1 MDPVPKPKRTY
12 KKRDPDAPKRKYTKR
27 IVAPAEAQVEAP
39 VEAVTQADGKP
50 IKRKYTRKQPP
61 MVQPQMVEPPMVQPP
76 MVQPPMPSAQ
86 IVENIPIVAPSA
98 IIKPKR
104 KYTRRKN
111 AEPLK
116 SPTEKKGKINIKT
129 TPIIVKP
136 DMPKL
141 NEKFIELMDTLGFIM
156 RKRKDI
162 MRARA
167 YANAKET
174 IASYPGDITDPAQL
188 KGMKGIGTTIYQKL
202 VDFNATGTLRII
214 EEHKDLIGKKQA
226 MDVFANIYGV
236 GEKKAEELVDAGILT
251 IEELESK
258 QSDVLNAK
266 QRLGLKYY
274 KDILK
279 RIPRSEIQ
287 EYEAIFKESFPAVAD
302 AKFEIVGS
310 YRRGL
315 ATSGDIDVCITSSDP
330 DVFRVFVDELV
341 KRGIIV
347 EILSRGN
354 AKCLV
359 IAKLPNAEYVRRV
372 DFLYTSPEEYPFAVL
387 YFTGSKE
394 FNTTMRERAL
404 SMNYTL
410 NEHGMSVM
418 ENRKKGDRVAQ
429 VFPDEKSIFDFLG
442 MEYKQPMERLSGDAV
457 VPLAGFAPVQTDGDS
472 VPAGK
477 KTRKLKPKLVQP
489 DVVVAAPE
497 VAAEE
502 VVAPAEV
509 QPKVKSPEV
518 LVAPAEAAV
527 TQEAVAKAKAK
538 PKPKVKAVA
547 VETEPKVALATEDT
561 AVKCDRKKID
571 PKDIEAFKKD
581 GIKVLDA
588 LGEDQIAAMIT
599 AANVAFHCHG
609 VPIMTDNEFDI
620 VHGYLKSKYPN
631 NPALADV
638 GAEIDSGK
646 NKTKLPYEMASMDKI
661 KPDTNVVVSWS
672 AKYKGPYELSCKLD
686 GVSGM
691 FSTEGPKP
699 KLYTRGDG
707 KVGQDI
713 SAMIP
718 KLKLP
723 TNKKDI
729 VIRGEFI
736 IPKTVFLEKYADK
749 FANPRNLVA
758 GIVNQK
764 THDGRIE
771 DLRFLA
777 YEVIKPAG
785 LKPSEQM
792 ALLETMNVD
801 VVQHRNVPTISNEYM
816 SEVLQDWR
824 KNYAY
829 EIDGVI
835 VSDDNVHPRATGN
848 PDHSFAFKMVLSD
861 QMAESQVVDV
871 IWTAS
876 KDGYLKPRV
885 QIMPVKLGG
894 VTIQFATGFNAA
906 FIEENKI
913 GIGAIIQIIR
923 SGDVIPKIQSVTTP
937 AVHAKMPSEEYVWNE
952 THVDVMLKDTT
963 GNAVVLEKN
972 ITGFFKGIEVDGM
985 GPGSVD
991 KLIAAGFDSVP
1002 KILRMEKA
1010 DFLKVEGFQDKTA
1023 TKLMEGIRDKVS
1035 AASLATIM
1043 AKSNKLGRGF
1053 STKRAE
1059 VILAEYPTVF
1069 EEGERNVAKLVAIDG
1084 IEKKSAEAFVSHI
1097 PEFLKFLE
1105 ECGLTDKL
1113 KIKVATPAV
1122 VDESHPLFGKTIVL
1136 TGFRDKDLEE
1146 KLKGLGAKMGSGVS
1160 KNTFAVL
1167 VKDMNET
1174 SGKVAD
1180 AKKHGVTVMVRE
1192 EFMEKY
1198 LIGGTN
1204 GS

>member
-1 MDPVPKPKRTY
+1 MDSVPKPKRTY

-27 IVAPAEAQVEAP
+27 IAPAPDQDVLVPEIKV
-39 VEAVTQADGKP
+39 
-50 IKRKYTRKQPP
+50 KRKYTRRNIVPLAAP
-61 MVQPQMVEPPMVQPP
+61 ADSLAAPAPE
-76 MVQPPMPSAQ
+76 PSA
-86 IVENIPIVAPSA
+86 APA
-98 IIKPKR
+98 PLAEPALLPPAIKPKR
-104 KYTRRKN
+104 KYTRREK
-111 AEPLK
+111 AVSLK
-116 SPTEKKGKINIKT
+116 STVKKRKINIKT
-129 TPIIVKP
+129 TPIIVQAN

-156 RKRKDI
+156 RKRKDV

-174 IASYPGDITDPAQL
+174 IASYPGDITDPSQL

-202 VDFNATGTLRII
+202 IDFNANGTLRVM
-214 EEHKDLIGKKQA
+214 EEHKDLIGKKEA

-251 IEELESK
+251 IEELELR
-258 QSDVLNAK
+258 QADVLNAK

-274 KDILK
+274 KDILQ

-287 EYEAIFKESFPAVAD
+287 EYEAVFKEAFPAVAD
-302 AKFEIVGS
+302 SKFEIVGS

-315 ATSGDIDVCITSSDP
+315 ATSGDIDVIITSSDP

-359 IAKLPNAEYVRRV
+359 IAKLPKAEYVRRV
-372 DFLYTSPEEYPFAVL
+372 DFLYSSPEEYPFSVL

-418 ENRKKGDRVAQ
+418 ENKKKGDRVSQ

-442 MEYKQPMERLSGDAV
+442 MEYKQPMERLNGDAV
-457 VPLAGFAPVQTDGDS
+457 VPLVGAVPTAAPAATL
-472 VPAGK
+472 VPSMK
-477 KTRKLKPKLVQP
+477 KTRKVKPK
-489 DVVVAAPE
+489 A
-497 VAAEE
+497 
-502 VVAPAEV
+502 
-509 QPKVKSPEV
+509 
-518 LVAPAEAAV
+518 
-527 TQEAVAKAKAK
+527 QEAVKPEAIAVPDAVVALMQEVVVKAK
-538 PKPKVKAVA
+538 PKPKVVVQAQEILVQPDITSPEAVVKLKAKSKA
-547 VETEPKVALATEDT
+547 SI
-561 AVKCDRKKID
+561 KCDRKKMD
-571 PKDIEAFKKD
+571 PKDVEAFKKD
-581 GIKVLDA
+581 GIKVLES
-588 LGEDQIAAMIT
+588 LTEDQLAAMIT

-620 VHGYLKSKYPN
+620 VRDYLQSKYPN
-631 NPALADV
+631 NPALTDV

-646 NKTKLPYEMASMDKI
+646 NKIKLPYEMASMDKI
-661 KPDTNVVVSWS
+661 KPDTNVIVSWC
-672 AKYKGPYELSCKLD
+672 AKYKGPYVLSCKLD

-707 KVGQDI
+707 TVGQDI

-723 TNKKDI
+723 TDKKDI

-736 IPKTVFLEKYADK
+736 IPKAVFHEKYADK

-801 VVQHRNVPTISNEYM
+801 VVQHRSVPTISNEYM

-824 KNYAY
+824 KNYTY

-835 VSDDNVHPRATGN
+835 VSDDNIHPRATGN

-894 VTIQFATGFNAA
+894 VTIQFATGFNGS

-913 GIGAIIQIIR
+913 GIGAIVQIIR

-937 AVHAKMPSEEYVWNE
+937 AAHAKMPSEEYVWND
-952 THVDVMLKDTT
+952 THVDVMLKDAT
-963 GNAVVLEKN
+963 GNTVVLGKN
-972 ITGFFKGIEVDGM
+972 ITGFFKGIGVDGM

-1023 TKLMEGIRDKVS
+1023 TKLMEGIRDKVA

-1043 AKSNKLGRGF
+1043 AESNKLGRGF

-1059 VILAEYPTVF
+1059 AILAAYPTVF

-1113 KIKVATPAV
+1113 KFKVVTPAV
-1122 VDESHPLFGKTIVL
+1122 VDESHPLFGKTIV
-1136 TGFRDKDLEE
+1136 TSGFRDKDLEE
-1146 KLKGLGAKMGSGVS
+1146 KLKGVGAKMGSGVS
-1160 KNTFAVL
+1160 KSTFALL

-1180 AKKHGVTVMVRE
+1180 AKKHGVTIMVRE
-1192 EFMEKY
+1192 EFLEKY
-1198 LIGGTN
+1198 LIGGTV
-1204 GS
+1204 GSPNPLLVVL

>member
-1 MDPVPKPKRTY
+1 MDTVPKQKRTY
-12 KKRDPDAPKRKYTKR
+12 KKRDPDVPKRKYTKR
-27 IVAPAEAQVEAP
+27 NVPAALPAVEQI
-39 VEAVTQADGKP
+39 E
-50 IKRKYTRKQPP
+50 
-61 MVQPQMVEPPMVQPP
+61 
-76 MVQPPMPSAQ
+76 PMPVVSPT
-86 IVENIPIVAPSA
+86 VVPIV
-98 IIKPKR
+98 KPKR
-104 KYTRRKN
+104 KYTRRKVPED
-111 AEPLK
+111 AAPLN
-116 SPTEKKGKINIKT
+116 SLTEAKTQKTKINIKT
-129 TPIIVKP
+129 TPIIVKS

-202 VDFNATGTLRII
+202 VDFNATGTLRIM

-226 MDVFANIYGV
+226 MDVFANIYGI

-251 IEELESK
+251 IEELEHK
-258 QSDVLNAK
+258 QADVLNAK

-274 KDILK
+274 KDILQ

-287 EYEAIFKESFPAVAD
+287 EYETVFKEAFPAVAD
-302 AKFEIVGS
+302 SKFEIVGS

-315 ATSGDIDVCITSSDP
+315 ATSGDIDVIITSSDP

-359 IAKLPNAEYVRRV
+359 IAKLPKAEYVRRV
-372 DFLYTSPEEYPFAVL
+372 DFLYTSPEEYPFSVL

-442 MEYKQPMERLSGDAV
+442 MEYKQPMERISGDAV
-457 VPLAGFAPVQTDGDS
+457 VPLAGAVPVP
-472 VPAGK
+472 VPSGK
-477 KTRKLKPKLVQP
+477 QTRKVKPKVVAPKEVQP
-489 DVVVAAPE
+489 
-497 VAAEE
+497 E
-502 VVAPAEV
+502 VVAPPEQVVATKEV
-509 QPKVKSPEV
+509 QPEVAKQPEV
-518 LVAPAEAAV
+518 
-527 TQEAVAKAKAK
+527 KIKAK
-538 PKPKVKAVA
+538 PKTKVVITPKAEAAPTLKCERNKA
-547 VETEPKVALATEDT
+547 
-561 AVKCDRKKID
+561 D

-581 GIKVLDA
+581 GIKILDS
-588 LGEDQIAAMIT
+588 LTEDQLAAMIT

-620 VHGYLKSKYPN
+620 VHDYLQAKYPN
-631 NPALADV
+631 NPVLTDV

-723 TNKKDI
+723 TDKKDI

-736 IPKTVFLEKYADK
+736 IPKAVFHEKYADK
-749 FANPRNLVA
+749 FANPRNMVA

-764 THDGRIE
+764 THDGRVE

-801 VVQHRNVPTISNEYM
+801 VVQHRNVTTISNEYM

-894 VTIQFATGFNAA
+894 VTIQFATGFNGA
-906 FIEENKI
+906 FIEDNKI
-913 GIGAIIQIIR
+913 GIGSIIQIIR

-952 THVDVMLKDTT
+952 THVDVMLKDAT

-1002 KILRMEKA
+1002 KILRMGKA

-1023 TKLMEGIRDKVS
+1023 TKLMEGIRDKVA

-1105 ECGLTDKL
+1105 ECGLMDKL
-1113 KIKVATPAV
+1113 KIKVATPPAA
-1122 VDESHPLFGKTIVL
+1122 DESHPLFGKTIVF

-1167 VKDMNET
+1167 VKDMNES

-1198 LIGGTN
+1198 I
-1204 GS
+1204 

>member
-1 MDPVPKPKRTY
+1 MDLVLKRTY

-27 IVAPAEAQVEAP
+27 QKVSPNAMESPPKTVESPLKA
-39 VEAVTQADGKP
+39 VES
-50 IKRKYTRKQPP
+50 PP
-61 MVQPQMVEPPMVQPP
+61 K
-76 MVQPPMPSAQ
+76 
-86 IVENIPIVAPSA
+86 IVELPPQPEIQV
-98 IIKPKR
+98 KPKR
-104 KYTRRKN
+104 KYTKRQKILPNASPKAVELPPQPEIQVKPKRKYTKRQK
-111 AEPLK
+111 ALPKIVESPPKAVELPLK
-116 SPTEKKGKINIKT
+116 IVESPPKAMESPPQPEVSVNTKQLSRTTVKKRKINIKT
-129 TPIIVKP
+129 TPIIVQA

-141 NEKFIELMDTLGFIM
+141 NEKYIELMDTLGFIM
-156 RKRKDI
+156 RKRKDA

-174 IASYPGDITDPAQL
+174 IASYPGVITDPSQL
-188 KGMKGIGTTIYQKL
+188 KGMKGIGDTIYQKL
-202 VDFNATGTLRII
+202 VDYTANGTLKVIDENKEII
-214 EEHKDLIGKKQA
+214 SKKQA
-226 MDVFANIYGV
+226 MDIFTDIYGV
-236 GEKKAEELVDAGILT
+236 GEKKAEELVDVGILT
-251 IEELESK
+251 IEELERR

-274 KDILK
+274 KDILQ

-287 EYEAIFKESFPAVAD
+287 EYETIFKDAFPSSVD
-302 AKFEIVGS
+302 SRFEIVGS

-315 ATSGDIDVCITSSDP
+315 TTSGDIDVIITSSDP

-372 DFLYTSPEEYPFAVL
+372 DFLYTSPEEYPFSVL

-394 FNTTMRERAL
+394 FNTAMRERAL

-410 NEHGMSVM
+410 NEHGLSVM
-418 ENRKKGDRVAQ
+418 ENRKKGERVSQ

-442 MEYKQPMERLSGDAV
+442 MEFKQPMERVSGDAV
-457 VPLAGFAPVQTDGDS
+457 VLLEGAQVREPV
-472 VPAGK
+472 K
-477 KTRKLKPKLVQP
+477 KQTRKTKPAEAKPEEKSPKVQP
-489 DVVVAAPE
+489 E
-497 VAAEE
+497 
-502 VVAPAEV
+502 
-509 QPKVKSPEV
+509 VKSPEKN
-518 LVAPAEAAV
+518 
-527 TQEAVAKAKAK
+527 QEV
-538 PKPKVKAVA
+538 
-547 VETEPKVALATEDT
+547 
-561 AVKCDRKKID
+561 CGRKN
-571 PKDIEAFKKD
+571 KDIDAFKKD
-581 GIKVLDA
+581 GIKVLES
-588 LGEDQIAAMIT
+588 LTEDQLAAMIH
-599 AANVAFHCHG
+599 AANDAFHCKG
-609 VPIMTDNEFDI
+609 APLMTDNEFDI
-620 VHGYLKSKYPN
+620 VRDYLQSKHPN
-631 NPALADV
+631 NPALGNVGADV
-638 GAEIDSGK
+638 GSGK
-646 NKTKLPYEMASMDKI
+646 NKTKLPYEMWSMDKI
-661 KPDTNVVVSWS
+661 KPDTNVIVSWS
-672 AKYKGPYELSCKLD
+672 AKYKGPYEISCKLD

-691 FSTEGPKP
+691 FSTEGLKP

-707 KVGQDI
+707 TVGQDI

-723 TNKKDI
+723 TDKKDI

-736 IPKTVFLEKYADK
+736 LPKAVFLEKYADT

-764 THDGRIE
+764 TQDGRVD

-835 VSDDNVHPRATGN
+835 VSDDNIHPRTSGN

-906 FIEENKI
+906 FIEDNKI
-913 GIGAIIQIIR
+913 GIGAVVQIIR

-937 AVHAKMPSEEYVWNE
+937 ATQAKMPSEEYIWND
-952 THVDVMLKDTT
+952 THVDVMLRDAT
-963 GNAVVLEKN
+963 GNTVVLGKN
-972 ITGFFKGIEVDGM
+972 VAGFFKGIGVDGM

-1010 DFLKVEGFQDKTA
+1010 DFLKVDGFQDKTA
-1023 TKLMEGIRDKVS
+1023 TKLMEGIRDKVA

-1043 AKSNKLGRGF
+1043 AESNKLGRGF

-1059 VILAEYPTVF
+1059 LILAEYPTVF
-1069 EEGERNVAKLVAIDG
+1069 EEGERNVAKLVAIKG
-1084 IEKKSAEAFVSHI
+1084 IEKKSAQAFVDHI
-1097 PEFLKFLE
+1097 PEFLKFME

-1113 KIKVATPAV
+1113 LQSKVATPAV
-1122 VDESHPLFGKTIVL
+1122 VDESHPLFGKTIL
-1136 TGFRDKDLEE
+1136 FTGFRDKDLEE
-1146 KLKGLGAKMGSGVS
+1146 KLKAVGAKLGSSVS
-1160 KNTFAVL
+1160 KNTFAVI

-1180 AKKHGVTVMVRE
+1180 AKKHGVAVLIRE
-1192 EFMEKY
+1192 EFVGKY
-1198 LIGGTN
+1198 FV
-1204 GS
+1204 

>member
-1 MDPVPKPKRTY
+1 MDSVPKPKRTY

-27 IVAPAEAQVEAP
+27 IAPAPDQD
-39 VEAVTQADGKP
+39 AVVLVPEIKV
-50 IKRKYTRKQPP
+50 KRKYTRRNIVPLAVP
-61 MVQPQMVEPPMVQPP
+61 APLAAPAPV
-76 MVQPPMPSAQ
+76 PSAM
-86 IVENIPIVAPSA
+86 PAPA
-98 IIKPKR
+98 PEPLAEPALMPPAIKPKR
-104 KYTRRKN
+104 KYTRRKVQ
-111 AEPLK
+111 ESLK
-116 SPTEKKGKINIKT
+116 SPTEANNTTVKKRKINIKT
-129 TPIIVKP
+129 TPIIVQAN

-156 RKRKDI
+156 RKRKDV

-174 IASYPGDITDPAQL
+174 IASYPGDITVPSQL

-202 VDFNATGTLRII
+202 VDFNANGTLRVM
-214 EEHKDLIGKKQA
+214 EEHKDLIGKKKA

-251 IEELESK
+251 IEELELR
-258 QSDVLNAK
+258 QADVLNAK

-274 KDILK
+274 KDILQ

-287 EYEAIFKESFPAVAD
+287 EYEAVFKEAFPAVAD
-302 AKFEIVGS
+302 SKFEIVGS

-315 ATSGDIDVCITSSDP
+315 ATSGDIDVIITSSDP

-359 IAKLPNAEYVRRV
+359 IAKLPKAEYVRRV
-372 DFLYTSPEEYPFAVL
+372 DFLYSSPEEYPFSVL

-418 ENRKKGDRVAQ
+418 ENRKKGDLVAQ

-457 VPLAGFAPVQTDGDS
+457 VPLAGAVPV
-472 VPAGK
+472 VAAAPAGK
-477 KTRKLKPKLVQP
+477 KTRKLKPKAVEP
-489 DVVVAAPE
+489 EAVAAAPE
-497 VAAEE
+497 A
-502 VVAPAEV
+502 VAPIQE
-509 QPKVKSPEV
+509 
-518 LVAPAEAAV
+518 LVAP
-527 TQEAVAKAKAK
+527 EAVVKAK
-538 PKPKVKAVA
+538 PKPKVLKPEVLVAPPDAVVPKEVAAQAELKVKPKAK
-547 VETEPKVALATEDT
+547 PKAPAPL
-561 AVKCDRKKID
+561 KCDRKKAD
-571 PKDIEAFKKD
+571 PKDIDAFKKD
-581 GIKVLDA
+581 GIKVLES
-588 LGEDQIAAMIT
+588 LTEDQLAAMIT
-599 AANVAFHCHG
+599 AANVAFHCQG

-620 VHGYLKSKYPN
+620 VRDYLQSKYPN
-631 NPALADV
+631 NPALTDV

-646 NKTKLPYEMASMDKI
+646 NKIKLPYEMASMDKI
-661 KPDTNVVVSWS
+661 KPDTNVIVSWC
-672 AKYKGPYELSCKLD
+672 AKYKGPYVLSCKLD

-707 KVGQDI
+707 TVGQDI

-723 TNKKDI
+723 TDKKDI
-729 VIRGEFI
+729 VVRGEFI
-736 IPKTVFLEKYADK
+736 IPKAVFHEKYADK

-801 VVQHRNVPTISNEYM
+801 VVQHRSVPTISNEYM

-835 VSDDNVHPRATGN
+835 VSDDNIHPRATGN

-894 VTIQFATGFNAA
+894 VTIQFATGFNGS

-913 GIGAIIQIIR
+913 GIGAIVQIIR

-937 AVHAKMPSEEYVWNE
+937 AAHAKMPSEEYVWND
-952 THVDVMLKDTT
+952 THVDVMLKDAT
-963 GNAVVLEKN
+963 GNTVVLGKN
-972 ITGFFKGIEVDGM
+972 ITGFFKGIGVDGM

-1023 TKLMEGIRDKVS
+1023 TKLMEGIRDKVA

-1043 AKSNKLGRGF
+1043 AESNKLGRGF

-1059 VILAEYPTVF
+1059 AILAAYPTVF

-1113 KIKVATPAV
+1113 KFKVVTPAV
-1122 VDESHPLFGKTIVL
+1122 VDESHPLFGKTIV
-1136 TGFRDKDLEE
+1136 TSGFRDKDLEE
-1146 KLKGLGAKMGSGVS
+1146 KLKTVGAKMGSGVS
-1160 KNTFAVL
+1160 KSTFALL

-1180 AKKHGVTVMVRE
+1180 AKKHGVTIMVRE
-1192 EFMEKY
+1192 EFLEKY
-1198 LIGGTN
+1198 LIGGTVYADKV
-1204 GS
+1204 GTP

>member
-1 MDPVPKPKRTY
+1 MDSVPKPKRTY

-27 IVAPAEAQVEAP
+27 IAPAPDQD
-39 VEAVTQADGKP
+39 AVVLVPEIKV
-50 IKRKYTRKQPP
+50 KRKYTRRNIVP
-61 MVQPQMVEPPMVQPP
+61 VLEPVPLAEPAP
-76 MVQPPMPSAQ
+76 EPSA
-86 IVENIPIVAPSA
+86 APA
-98 IIKPKR
+98 PLAEPALLPPAIKPKR
-104 KYTRRKN
+104 KYTRREK
-111 AEPLK
+111 AVSLK
-116 SPTEKKGKINIKT
+116 SPTEANNTTVKKRKINIKT
-129 TPIIVKP
+129 TPIIVQAN

-156 RKRKDI
+156 RKRKDV

-174 IASYPGDITDPAQL
+174 IASYPGDITDPSQL

-202 VDFNATGTLRII
+202 VDFNANGTLRVM
-214 EEHKDLIGKKQA
+214 EEHKDLIGKKKA

-251 IEELESK
+251 IEELELR
-258 QSDVLNAK
+258 QADVLNAK

-274 KDILK
+274 KDILQ

-287 EYEAIFKESFPAVAD
+287 EYEAVFKEAFPAVAD
-302 AKFEIVGS
+302 SKFEIVGS

-315 ATSGDIDVCITSSDP
+315 ATSGDIDVIITSSDP

-359 IAKLPNAEYVRRV
+359 IAKLPKAEYVRRV
-372 DFLYTSPEEYPFAVL
+372 DFLYTSPEEYPFSVL

-418 ENRKKGDRVAQ
+418 ENKKKGDRVSQ

-442 MEYKQPMERLSGDAV
+442 MEYKQPMERLNGDAV
-457 VPLAGFAPVQTDGDS
+457 VSLVGAVPVVAAAAT
-472 VPAGK
+472 GK
-477 KTRKLKPKLVQP
+477 KTRKLKPKVVEP
-489 DVVVAAPE
+489 EAVVAAPE
-497 VAAEE
+497 AVVVPDAAVAPMQE
-502 VVAPAEV
+502 VVVKAKPKPKVVVQAQEVVV
-509 QPKVKSPEV
+509 QPEIEV
-518 LVAPAEAAV
+518 VV
-527 TQEAVAKAKAK
+527 KAKAK

-547 VETEPKVALATEDT
+547 TEEVAKPKVPAQL
-561 AVKCDRKKID
+561 KCDRKKAD
-571 PKDIEAFKKD
+571 PKDIDAFKKD
-581 GIKVLDA
+581 GIKVLES
-588 LGEDQIAAMIT
+588 LTEDQLAAMIT

-620 VHGYLKSKYPN
+620 VRDYLQSKYPN

-646 NKTKLPYEMASMDKI
+646 NKIKLPYEMASMDKI
-661 KPDTNVVVSWS
+661 KPDTNVIVSWC
-672 AKYKGPYELSCKLD
+672 AKYKGPYVLSCKLD

-707 KVGQDI
+707 TVGQDI

-723 TNKKDI
+723 TDKKDI
-729 VIRGEFI
+729 VVRGEFI
-736 IPKTVFLEKYADK
+736 IPKAVFLEKYADK

-792 ALLETMNVD
+792 ALLDTMNVD
-801 VVQHRNVPTISNEYM
+801 VVQHRSVPTISNEYM

-824 KNYAY
+824 KNYTY

-835 VSDDNVHPRATGN
+835 VSDDNIHPRATGN

-894 VTIQFATGFNAA
+894 VTIQFATGFNGS

-913 GIGAIIQIIR
+913 GIGAIVQIIR

-937 AVHAKMPSEEYVWNE
+937 AAHAKMPSEEYVWND
-952 THVDVMLKDTT
+952 THVDVMLKDAT
-963 GNAVVLEKN
+963 GNTVVLGKN
-972 ITGFFKGIEVDGM
+972 ITGFFKGIGVDGM

-1023 TKLMEGIRDKVS
+1023 TKLMEGIRDKVA

-1043 AKSNKLGRGF
+1043 AESNKLGRGF

-1059 VILAEYPTVF
+1059 AILAAYPTVF
-1069 EEGERNVAKLVAIDG
+1069 EEGERNVVKLVAIDG
-1084 IEKKSAEAFVSHI
+1084 IEKKSAQAFVDHI

-1113 KIKVATPAV
+1113 KFKVATPAV
-1122 VDESHPLFGKTIVL
+1122 VDESHPLFGKTIV
-1136 TGFRDKDLEE
+1136 TSGFRDKDLEE
-1146 KLKGLGAKMGSGVS
+1146 KLKTVGAKMGSGVS
-1160 KNTFAVL
+1160 KSTFALL

-1180 AKKHGVTVMVRE
+1180 AKKHGVTIIVRE
-1192 EFMEKY
+1192 EFLEKY
-1198 LIGGTN
+1198 LIGGTK
-1204 GS
+1204 SSP

>member
-1 MDPVPKPKRTY
+1 MDSVPKPKRTY

-27 IVAPAEAQVEAP
+27 IAPAPDQDVLVPEIKV
-39 VEAVTQADGKP
+39 
-50 IKRKYTRKQPP
+50 KRKYTRRNIVPAL
-61 MVQPQMVEPPMVQPP
+61 EPVPLAEPAPLAMSTES
-76 MVQPPMPSAQ
+76 PSA
-86 IVENIPIVAPSA
+86 APA
-98 IIKPKR
+98 PLAEPALLPPAIKPKR
-104 KYTRRKN
+104 KYTRREK
-111 AEPLK
+111 AVSLK
-116 SPTEKKGKINIKT
+116 STVKKRKINIKT
-129 TPIIVKP
+129 TPIIVQAN

-156 RKRKDI
+156 RKRKDV

-174 IASYPGDITDPAQL
+174 IASYPGDITDPSQL

-202 VDFNATGTLRII
+202 VDFNANGTLRVM
-214 EEHKDLIGKKQA
+214 EEHKDLIGKKKA

-251 IEELESK
+251 IEELELR
-258 QSDVLNAK
+258 QADVLNAK

-274 KDILK
+274 KDILQ

-287 EYEAIFKESFPAVAD
+287 EYEAVFKEAFPAVAD
-302 AKFEIVGS
+302 SKFEIVGS

-315 ATSGDIDVCITSSDP
+315 ATSGDIDVIITSSDP

-359 IAKLPNAEYVRRV
+359 IAKLPKAEYVRRV
-372 DFLYTSPEEYPFAVL
+372 DFLYTSPEEYPFSVL

-404 SMNYTL
+404 TMNYTL

-418 ENRKKGDRVAQ
+418 ENKKKGDRVSQ

-442 MEYKQPMERLSGDAV
+442 MEYKQPMERLNGDAV
-457 VPLAGFAPVQTDGDS
+457 VPLVGAAPVPTS
-472 VPAGK
+472 TVPPGK
-477 KTRKLKPKLVQP
+477 KTRKLKPKVQEA
-489 DVVVAAPE
+489 VA
-497 VAAEE
+497 VAVEPVQAQE
-502 VVAPAEV
+502 VVAPAQEDV
-509 QPKVKSPEV
+509 VVKAKPKAKAKAQAQ
-518 LVAPAEAAV
+518 APAE
-527 TQEAVAKAKAK
+527 TQAPAKAK
-538 PKPKVKAVA
+538 PKAKPKAESVA
-547 VETEPKVALATEDT
+547 AAETAI
-561 AVKCDRKKID
+561 KCDRKKID
-571 PKDIEAFKKD
+571 PKDIDAFKKD
-581 GIKVLDA
+581 GIKVLES
-588 LGEDQIAAMIT
+588 LTEDQLAAMIT
-599 AANVAFHCHG
+599 AANVAFHCQG
-609 VPIMTDNEFDI
+609 IPIMTDNEFDI
-620 VHGYLKSKYPN
+620 VRDYLQSKYPN
-631 NPALADV
+631 NPALTDV

-646 NKTKLPYEMASMDKI
+646 NKIKLPYEMASMDKI
-661 KPDTNVVVSWS
+661 KPDTNVIVSWC
-672 AKYKGPYELSCKLD
+672 AKYKGPYVLSCKLD

-707 KVGQDI
+707 TVGQDI

-723 TNKKDI
+723 TDKKDI
-729 VIRGEFI
+729 VVRGEFI
-736 IPKTVFLEKYADK
+736 IPKAVFHEKYADK

-792 ALLETMNVD
+792 ALLDTMNVD
-801 VVQHRNVPTISNEYM
+801 VVQHRSVPTISNEYM

-824 KNYAY
+824 KNYTY

-835 VSDDNVHPRATGN
+835 VSDDNIHPRATGN

-894 VTIQFATGFNAA
+894 VTIQFATGFNGS

-913 GIGAIIQIIR
+913 GIGAIVQIIR

-937 AVHAKMPSEEYVWNE
+937 AAHAKMPSEEYVWND
-952 THVDVMLKDTT
+952 THVDVMLKDAT
-963 GNAVVLEKN
+963 GNTVVLGKN
-972 ITGFFKGIEVDGM
+972 ITGFFKGIGVDGM

-1023 TKLMEGIRDKVS
+1023 TKLMEGIRDKVA

-1043 AKSNKLGRGF
+1043 AESNKLGRGF

-1059 VILAEYPTVF
+1059 AILAAYPTVF
-1069 EEGERNVAKLVAIDG
+1069 EEGERNVVKLVAIDG
-1084 IEKKSAEAFVSHI
+1084 IEKKSAQAFVDHI

-1113 KIKVATPAV
+1113 KFKVATPAV
-1122 VDESHPLFGKTIVL
+1122 VDESHPLFGKTIV
-1136 TGFRDKDLEE
+1136 TSGFRDKDLEE
-1146 KLKGLGAKMGSGVS
+1146 KLKTVGAKMGSGVS
-1160 KNTFAVL
+1160 KSTFALL

-1180 AKKHGVTVMVRE
+1180 AKKHGVTIIVRE
-1192 EFMEKY
+1192 EFLEKY
-1198 LIGGTN
+1198 LIGGTK
-1204 GS
+1204 SSP

>member
-1 MDPVPKPKRTY
+1 MDPIPKPKRTY

-27 IVAPAEAQVEAP
+27 IVAPVAPTDLAP
-39 VEAVTQADGKP
+39 V
-50 IKRKYTRKQPP
+50 KRKYTRKQL
-61 MVQPQMVEPPMVQPP
+61 PMVQPP
-76 MVQPPMPSAQ
+76 MVEPPMVEPPMVEPPIPIAQ
-86 IVENIPIVAPSA
+86 IVEQMPLVAPSA
-98 IIKPKR
+98 VVKPKR
-104 KYTRRKN
+104 KYTRR
-111 AEPLK
+111 EPLK
-116 SPTEKKGKINIKT
+116 SPTKKKRKINIKT
-129 TPIIVKP
+129 TPIIVQP

-141 NEKFIELMDTLGFIM
+141 NGKFIELMDTLGFIM
-156 RKRKDI
+156 RKRKDV

-202 VDFNATGTLRII
+202 VDFNANGTLRIM

-226 MDVFANIYGV
+226 MDVFADIYGI

-251 IEELESK
+251 IEELERR
-258 QSDVLNAK
+258 QADVLNAK

-274 KDILK
+274 KDILQ
-279 RIPRSEIQ
+279 RIPRAEIQ
-287 EYEAIFKESFPAVAD
+287 EYEAVFKDAFPAVAD
-302 AKFEIVGS
+302 SKFEIVGS

-315 ATSGDIDVCITSSDP
+315 ATSGDIDAIITSSDP
-330 DVFRVFVDELV
+330 DVFRVFIDELV

-359 IAKLPNAEYVRRV
+359 IAKLPKAEYVRRV
-372 DFLYTSPEEYPFAVL
+372 DFLYTSPEEYPFSVL

-410 NEHGMSVM
+410 NEHGLSVM
-418 ENRKKGDRVAQ
+418 ENKKKGDRVSQ

-442 MEYKQPMERLSGDAV
+442 MEFKQPMERVNGDAV
-457 VPLAGFAPVQTDGDS
+457 VPLAGAVPVPTS
-472 VPAGK
+472 TVPAGK
-477 KTRKLKPKLVQP
+477 KTRKLKPKVQEA
-489 DVVVAAPE
+489 VAVEP
-497 VAAEE
+497 VQTQE
-502 VVAPAEV
+502 VVAPAQEV
-509 QPKVKSPEV
+509 
-518 LVAPAEAAV
+518 VAPAQEEVVVKAKPKAKAQAQV
-527 TQEAVAKAKAK
+527 PAPAETQVPAKAK
-538 PKPKVKAVA
+538 PKAKPKAESVA
-547 VETEPKVALATEDT
+547 AAETAI
-561 AVKCDRKKID
+561 KCDRKKID
-571 PKDIEAFKKD
+571 PNDIDAFKKD

-588 LGEDQIAAMIT
+588 LGEDQLAAMIT

-620 VHGYLKSKYPN
+620 VRDYLQSKYPN

-638 GAEIDSGK
+638 GAEIDTGK

-661 KPDTNVVVSWS
+661 KPDTNVIVSWC
-672 AKYKGPYELSCKLD
+672 AKYKGPYVLSCKLD

-707 KVGQDI
+707 TVGQDI

-736 IPKTVFLEKYADK
+736 IPKAVFHEKYADK

-801 VVQHRNVPTISNEYM
+801 VVQHRSVPTISNEYM

-824 KNYAY
+824 KNYTY

-835 VSDDNVHPRATGN
+835 VSDDNIHPRATGN

-894 VTIQFATGFNAA
+894 VTIQFATGFNGS

-913 GIGAIIQIIR
+913 GIGAIVQIIR

-937 AVHAKMPSEEYVWNE
+937 AAHAKMPSEEYVWNE
-952 THVDVMLKDTT
+952 THVDVMLQDAT
-963 GNAVVLEKN
+963 GNEVVLEKN
-972 ITGFFKGIEVDGM
+972 ITGFFKGIGVDGM

-1023 TKLMEGIRDKVS
+1023 TKLMEGIREKV
-1035 AASLATIM
+1035 AAATLATIM

-1059 VILAEYPTVF
+1059 AILAEYPTVF

-1084 IEKKSAEAFVSHI
+1084 IEKKSAQAFVDHI
-1097 PEFLKFLE
+1097 PDFLKFLE
-1105 ECGLTDKL
+1105 ECRLTDKL

-1146 KLKGLGAKMGSGVS
+1146 KLKGVGAKMGSSVS

-1167 VKDMNET
+1167 VKDLNET

-1180 AKKHGVTVMVRE
+1180 AKKHGVTVIVRE
-1192 EFMEKY
+1192 EFVKKY
-1198 LIGGTN
+1198 LIGGITT
-1204 GS
+1204 

>member
-27 IVAPAEAQVEAP
+27 ILGDAVPGDPEP
-39 VEAVTQADGKP
+39 VIKV
-50 IKRKYTRKQPP
+50 KRKYTRKQVPAPMAAPAPMAEPAP
-61 MVQPQMVEPPMVQPP
+61 MVAPALEP
-76 MVQPPMPSAQ
+76 
-86 IVENIPIVAPSA
+86 IPAFEPAPA
-98 IIKPKR
+98 VKPKR
-104 KYTRRKN
+104 KYTRRKV
-111 AEPLK
+111 PDIVSLK
-116 SPTEKKGKINIKT
+116 SPTEKKRKINIKT
-129 TPIIVKP
+129 TPIIVQP

-141 NEKFIELMDTLGFIM
+141 NGKFIELMDTLGFIM
-156 RKRKDI
+156 RKRKDV

-202 VDFNATGTLRII
+202 VDFNANGTLRIM

-226 MDVFANIYGV
+226 MDVFADIYGV

-251 IEELESK
+251 IEELE
-258 QSDVLNAK
+258 QRQADVLNAK

-274 KDILK
+274 KDILQ
-279 RIPRSEIQ
+279 RIPRAEIQ
-287 EYEAIFKESFPAVAD
+287 EYEAVFKDAFPAVAD
-302 AKFEIVGS
+302 SKFEIVGS

-315 ATSGDIDVCITSSDP
+315 ATSGDIDAIITSSDP
-330 DVFRVFVDELV
+330 DVFRVFIDELV

-372 DFLYTSPEEYPFAVL
+372 DFLYTSPEEYPFSVL

-410 NEHGMSVM
+410 NEHGLSVM
-418 ENRKKGDRVAQ
+418 ENKKKGDRVSQ

-442 MEYKQPMERLSGDAV
+442 MEFKQPMERVNGDAV
-457 VPLAGFAPVQTDGDS
+457 VPLVGFATAEVPVP

-477 KTRKLKPKLVQP
+477 KTRKLKPKVQEVAVEP
-489 DVVVAAPE
+489 VVEKPNVKAQEVVAPAQEIVAPVQEE
-497 VAAEE
+497 VAKPKPKPKAKVAVQVQE
-502 VVAPAEV
+502 VVAPAET
-509 QPKVKSPEV
+509 Q
-518 LVAPAEAAV
+518 APV
-527 TQEAVAKAKAK
+527 KAK
-538 PKPKVKAVA
+538 PKAKPKAESVA
-547 VETEPKVALATEDT
+547 AAETAI
-561 AVKCDRKKID
+561 KCDRKKID
-571 PKDIEAFKKD
+571 PKDIDAFKKD

-588 LGEDQIAAMIT
+588 LSEDQLAAMIT

-620 VHGYLKSKYPN
+620 VRDYLQSKYPN

-638 GAEIDSGK
+638 GAEIDTGK
-646 NKTKLPYEMASMDKI
+646 NKIKLPYEMASMDKI
-661 KPDTNVVVSWS
+661 KPDTNIIVSWC
-672 AKYKGPYELSCKLD
+672 AKYKGPYVLSCKLD

-707 KVGQDI
+707 TVGQDI

-723 TNKKDI
+723 TNKKDV

-736 IPKTVFLEKYADK
+736 IPKAVFHEKYADK

-801 VVQHRNVPTISNEYM
+801 VVQHRSVPTISNEYM

-824 KNYAY
+824 KNYTY

-835 VSDDNVHPRATGN
+835 VSDDNIHPRATGN

-894 VTIQFATGFNAA
+894 VTIQFATGFNGS

-913 GIGAIIQIIR
+913 GIGAIVQIIR

-937 AVHAKMPSEEYVWNE
+937 AAHAKMPSEEYVWNE
-952 THVDVMLKDTT
+952 THVDVMLQDAT
-963 GNAVVLEKN
+963 GNEVVLEKN
-972 ITGFFKGIEVDGM
+972 ITGFFKGIGVDGM

-1023 TKLMEGIRDKVS
+1023 TKLMEGIREKV
-1035 AASLATIM
+1035 AAATLATIM

-1059 VILAEYPTVF
+1059 AILAEYPTVF

-1084 IEKKSAEAFVSHI
+1084 IEKKSAQAFVDHI
-1097 PEFLKFLE
+1097 PDFLKFLE
-1105 ECGLTDKL
+1105 ECRLTDKL

-1146 KLKGLGAKMGSGVS
+1146 KLKGVGAKMGSSVS

-1167 VKDMNET
+1167 VKDINET

-1198 LIGGTN
+1198 LIGGITT
-1204 GS
+1204 

>member
-1 MDPVPKPKRTY
+1 MDADLVPKPKRTY

-27 IVAPAEAQVEAP
+27 IVVAPSEVQAP
-39 VEAVTQADGKP
+39 VEVQAPAVGP
-50 IKRKYTRKQPP
+50 IKRKYTRKQVPAADVP
-61 MVQPQMVEPPMVQPP
+61 DMEPIPVGEQMPTEP
-76 MVQPPMPSAQ
+76 
-86 IVENIPIVAPSA
+86 IPAFEPAPA
-98 IIKPKR
+98 VKPKR
-104 KYTRRKN
+104 KYTRRK
-111 AEPLK
+111 PLK
-116 SPTEKKGKINIKT
+116 SPTVKKRKINIKT
-129 TPIIVKP
+129 TPIIVQP

-141 NEKFIELMDTLGFIM
+141 NGKFIELMDTLGFIM
-156 RKRKDI
+156 RKRKDM

-188 KGMKGIGTTIYQKL
+188 KGMKGIGDTIYQKL
-202 VDFNATGTLRII
+202 VDFNATGTLRVM

-251 IEELESK
+251 IEELELR
-258 QSDVLNAK
+258 QADVLNAK

-287 EYEAIFKESFPAVAD
+287 EYEAVFKDAFPAVAD

-315 ATSGDIDVCITSSDP
+315 ATSGDIDACITSSDP
-330 DVFRVFVDELV
+330 DVFRVFIDELV

-418 ENRKKGDRVAQ
+418 ENKKKGDRVSQ

-442 MEYKQPMERLSGDAV
+442 MEFKQPMERLSGDAV
-457 VPLAGFAPVQTDGDS
+457 VPLSGAVPVP

-477 KTRKLKPKLVQP
+477 KTRKLKPKVPPQ
-489 DVVVAAPE
+489 
-497 VAAEE
+497 E
-502 VVAPAEV
+502 VVAPEAPPAPM
-509 QPKVKSPEV
+509 QKV
-518 LVAPAEAAV
+518 
-527 TQEAVAKAKAK
+527 EAVVKAK
-538 PKPKVKAVA
+538 PKPKVLKPEVLVAQPDAVVPKEVVVQPEIEAVVKVKAKPKQKVVIAPAVA
-547 VETEPKVALATEDT
+547 PETAI
-561 AVKCDRKKID
+561 KCDRKKID
-571 PKDIEAFKKD
+571 PKDIDAFKKD

-588 LGEDQIAAMIT
+588 LEEDQLAAMIT

-609 VPIMTDNEFDI
+609 VPIMTDNEYDI

-638 GAEIDSGK
+638 GAEIDTGK

-707 KVGQDI
+707 KIGQDI

-723 TNKKDI
+723 TNKKDV

-736 IPKTVFLEKYADK
+736 IPKAVFHEKYADK

-801 VVQHRNVPTISNEYM
+801 VVQHRSVPTISNEYL

-824 KNYAY
+824 KNYTY

-835 VSDDNVHPRATGN
+835 VSDDNIHPRATGN

-894 VTIQFATGFNAA
+894 VTIQFATGFNGA

-923 SGDVIPKIQSVTTP
+923 SGDVIPHIQSTTTP
-937 AVHAKMPSEEYVWNE
+937 ATHAKMPSEEYIWNK
-952 THVDVMLKDTT
+952 THVDVMLQDAT

-972 ITGFFKGIEVDGM
+972 ITGFFKGIGVDGM

-1010 DFLKVEGFQDKTA
+1010 DFLKVDGFQDKTA
-1023 TKLMEGIRDKVS
+1023 TKLMEGIREKV
-1035 AASLATIM
+1035 AAATLATIM

-1059 VILAEYPTVF
+1059 AILAEYPTVF

-1084 IEKKSAEAFVSHI
+1084 IEKKSAQAFVDHI
-1097 PEFLKFLE
+1097 PDFLKFLE
-1105 ECGLTDKL
+1105 ECRLTDKL

-1146 KLKGLGAKMGSGVS
+1146 KLNGVGAKLGSSVS

-1167 VKDMNET
+1167 VKDINET

-1192 EFMEKY
+1192 EFVGKY
-1198 LIGGTN
+1198 FQ